1 MTWWQWIS
9 GMRARQHRASLLVFD
24 PGPTYVPAVPVYDRT
39 VFGATVPPGCRY
51 VPLRPLPPPN
61 ISPMRTMWA

>member
-1 MTWWQWIS
+1 MSVWQWLG
-9 GMRARQHRASLLVFD
+9 GMRIKRKAPTMFIYD

-39 VFGATVPPGCRY
+39 VFGATVPPGCQY

-61 ISPMRTMWA
+61 ISPMRTLFA